1 MTNKK
6 QPAYT
11 RGKYKPRTK
20 DARRGILKEG
30 SESWLMNKYNISRYE
45 ARKMKKS
52 LRAQN
57 NPS

>member
-30 SESWLMNKYNISRYE
+30 SESWLMKKFGLTRCE
-45 ARKMKKS
+45 ARKLKKS
-52 LRAQN
+52 LKK
-57 NPS
+57 

>member
-11 RGKYKPRTK
+11 RGKYKPRSK

-30 SESWLMNKYNISRYE
+30 SESWLMKEYNITRYK
-45 ARKMKKS
+45 AIKLKKS
-52 LRAQN
+52 LKNQN